1 MKLVL
6 VGDYPLKTACGGVG
20 QYISCL
26 ASALASYQDIDVNVI
41 TYSNKQYV
49 FREGNYVV
57 HTVIRNT
64 NIPKV
69 LTIYSDTLN
78 MEEEIRTINPDIV
91 HVSGTYYPYNYLCKC
106 IRNDYPLLV
115 TLHAYSGNE
124 IWNVPILH
132 IPNSLI
138 NYVLEKR
145 FLKSIKNIIVCSVS
159 MKKLVQQKLNANIYV
174 VPNGTD
180 FTNIMKNENNYENDI
195 KHPSILFLGRLE
207 KIKGIEVLIK
217 AIPEIK
223 KKIPDIH
230 VYLAGEGSRKNWI
243 IKLIRELNIDNNVT
257 FLGYITGYTKYF
269 YIKNADLFVAPSY
282 YESFGLSILE
292 AMACGKAIVA
302 SNVDNV
308 PYLIEDGK
316 EGILIRP
323 SDSQEL
329 ANGCIQ
335 VLLNPNYG
343 KLMGANAKQK
353 AESYTWN
360 DTAKMTY
367 KLYQKILNTL
377 SC

>member
-1 MKLVL
+1 
-6 VGDYPLKTACGGVG
+6 
-20 QYISCL
+20 
-26 ASALASYQDIDVNVI
+26 
-41 TYSNKQYV
+41 
-49 FREGNYVV
+49 
-57 HTVIRNT
+57 
-64 NIPKV
+64 
-69 LTIYSDTLN
+69 
-78 MEEEIRTINPDIV
+78 
-91 HVSGTYYPYNYLCKC
+91 
-106 IRNDYPLLV
+106 
-115 TLHAYSGNE
+115 
-124 IWNVPILH
+124 
-132 IPNSLI
+132 
-138 NYVLEKR
+138 
-145 FLKSIKNIIVCSVS
+145 